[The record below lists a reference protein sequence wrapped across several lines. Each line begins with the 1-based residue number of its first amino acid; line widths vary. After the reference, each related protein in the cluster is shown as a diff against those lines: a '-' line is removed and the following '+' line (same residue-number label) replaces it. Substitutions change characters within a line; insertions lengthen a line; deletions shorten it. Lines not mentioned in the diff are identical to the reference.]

1 MAQRIADRIC
11 TKNPKGEQLVSLSTF
26 LQFVSNVVKGTLEE
40 KVNILWQLAID
51 ESPETKKEI
60 LPEEILQVN
69 KHYFLNEFT
78 VFVDE

>member
-51 ESPETKKEI
+51 ESPETKKDI

-69 KHYFLNEFT
+69 KHNFLIIYNFRA
-78 VFVDE
+78 

>member
-51 ESPETKKEI
+51 ESPETKKDI

-69 KHYFLNEFT
+69 NHNFLIIYNFRA
-78 VFVDE
+78 